1 MTFGRSP
8 TIPPPEQEPRMSHP
22 YSSESSQLRQGEA
35 PPGESWVWQAYAL
48 GGGRWVPQP
57 LVPRLSD
64 EDVERIARAVV
75 RLLKAE
81 RITP

>member
-1 MTFGRSP
+1 MSDDYVSRNAANSQVSP
-8 TIPPPEQEPRMSHP
+8 
-22 YSSESSQLRQGEA
+22 EA
-35 PPGESWVWQAYAL
+35 PSGWVWQAYAL

-75 RLLKAE
+75 RRLKAE
-81 RITP
+81 GSQA

>member
-1 MTFGRSP
+1 
-8 TIPPPEQEPRMSHP
+8 MSHS
-22 YSSESSQLRQGEA
+22 YSSENRSNQVSPEA
-35 PPGESWVWQAYAL
+35 PPSGSWVWQAYAL

-57 LVPRLSD
+57 SAGRLSD

-81 RITP
+81 GSPA